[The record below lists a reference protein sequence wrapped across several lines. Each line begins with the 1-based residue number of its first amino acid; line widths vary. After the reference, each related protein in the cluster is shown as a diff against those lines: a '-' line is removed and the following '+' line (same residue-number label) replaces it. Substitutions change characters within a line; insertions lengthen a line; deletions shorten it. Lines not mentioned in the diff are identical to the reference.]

1 MIALVTGLSVAV
13 VLLLFVTLRY
23 AWRDRAARAGAGAQA
38 QAPVKSAPLTNVAV
52 LTQYEMWM
60 RRVEREQLGARD
72 GTWAELGSTPQYAT
86 WRRLAEAR
94 GAGDDVPRYMT
105 HSLLSE
111 VIYAAGGVEREFQ
124 QLRKALADARR
135 STGEATPHSSSSP
148 GPVNAPGR
156 GIAPGQA
163 SSPEQGIAPGQA
175 SSPEQGIPRSYGAAP
190 PMREASYCFVD
201 LLGWARSTVE
211 RTDRPYR
218 PGSSERAGLIPA
230 LAPGQLRDRVET
242 ALRQLRAALRDSR
255 FLAGY
260 ALHAGAV
267 PEGTPGAEILPDG
280 RSLARLAEPV
290 TDPVLTWEG
299 LEFTEARDMLAY
311 ATELMA
317 AIEVFVS
324 RVLDAFAAGR
334 PAAAGPHGGSV
345 GHPRPGE

>member
-1 MIALVTGLSVAV
+1 MIALTTGLLVAV
-13 VLLLFVTLRY
+13 VLLLFIILRR

-38 QAPVKSAPLTNVAV
+38 RASVKSAPPTNVAV

-111 VIYAAGGVEREFQ
+111 VIYAAGGVERDFQ
-124 QLRKALADARR
+124 QLCKALADARR
-135 STGEATPHSSSSP
+135 SAGEAAH
-148 GPVNAPGR
+148 
-156 GIAPGQA
+156 
-163 SSPEQGIAPGQA
+163 
-175 SSPEQGIPRSYGAAP
+175 GAAL

-299 LEFTEARDMLAY
+299 LEFTQARDMLAY

-317 AIEVFVS
+317 AIEVFVG

-334 PAAAGPHGGSV
+334 PAAAGPHGGSA

>member
-1 MIALVTGLSVAV
+1 MP
-13 VLLLFVTLRY
+13 
-23 AWRDRAARAGAGAQA
+23 GAQA
-38 QAPVKSAPLTNVAV
+38 RAPGKSAPPTNVAV
-52 LTQYEMWM
+52 LTQYDMWM
-60 RRVEREQLGARD
+60 RRVEREQLAARD
-72 GTWAELGSTPQYAT
+72 GTWADVSSTPQYAT

-111 VIYAAGGVEREFQ
+111 VIFAAGGVEREFQ
-124 QLRKALADARR
+124 QLCEALADARR
-135 STGEATPHSSSSP
+135 SAAEATPHSSPSA
-148 GPVNAPGR
+148 GPV
-156 GIAPGQA
+156 IAPGQA
-163 SSPEQGIAPGQA
+163 IAPGQGLA
-175 SSPEQGIPRSYGAAP
+175 RPYGATAP

-218 PGSSERAGLIPA
+218 PGSPERAGLIPA
-230 LAPGQLRDRVET
+230 LAPGQLRDSVEA

-280 RSLARLAEPV
+280 RILARLAEPV

-299 LEFTEARDMLAY
+299 LEFTEARDMLTY
-311 ATELMA
+311 ATGLMA
-317 AIEVFVS
+317 AVEVFVS
-324 RVLDAFAAGR
+324 RMLDAFAAVR
-334 PAAAGPHGGSV
+334 PASR
-345 GHPRPGE
+345 RPARRQCRAPPARGVTGYEAHCG

>member
-1 MIALVTGLSVAV
+1 M
-13 VLLLFVTLRY
+13 
-23 AWRDRAARAGAGAQA
+23 
-38 QAPVKSAPLTNVAV
+38 KSAPPTNVAV
-52 LTQYEMWM
+52 LTQYDMWM

-72 GTWAELGSTPQYAT
+72 GTWADVSGTPQYAT

-105 HSLLSE
+105 QSLLSE
-111 VIYAAGGVEREFQ
+111 VIFAAGGVEREFQ
-124 QLRKALADARR
+124 QLCEALADARR
-135 STGEATPHSSSSP
+135 SAAEAAPRSSPSP
-148 GPVNAPGR
+148 GPVITPGPV
-156 GIAPGQA
+156 IAPVPVITPGPLIA
-163 SSPEQGIAPGQA
+163 PEQGL
-175 SSPEQGIPRSYGAAP
+175 PRPHDTAP

-218 PGSSERAGLIPA
+218 PGSPERAGLIPA
-230 LAPGQLRDRVET
+230 LAPGQLRDSVEA
-242 ALRQLRAALRDSR
+242 ALRHLRAALRDSR

-260 ALHAGAV
+260 AFHAGAV

-280 RSLARLAEPV
+280 RILARLAEPV

-299 LEFTEARDMLAY
+299 LEFTEARDMLTY

-317 AIEVFVS
+317 AVEVFVS

-334 PAAAGPHGGSV
+334 RAAAGPHGGSV

>member
-1 MIALVTGLSVAV
+1 MP
-13 VLLLFVTLRY
+13 
-23 AWRDRAARAGAGAQA
+23 GAQA
-38 QAPVKSAPLTNVAV
+38 LAPAKSAPLTNVAV
-52 LTQYEMWM
+52 LTQYDMWM
-60 RRVEREQLGARD
+60 RRVEREQLGTRD
-72 GTWAELGSTPQYAT
+72 GTWAEVSSTPQYAT

-111 VIYAAGGVEREFQ
+111 VIFAAGGVEREFQ
-124 QLRKALADARR
+124 QLCQALADARR
-135 STGEATPHSSSSP
+135 SAGEATPHSSPSP
-148 GPVNAPGR
+148 GPV
-156 GIAPGQA
+156 IAPGQ
-163 SSPEQGIAPGQA
+163 GL
-175 SSPEQGIPRSYGAAP
+175 PRSYGTAP

-230 LAPGQLRDRVET
+230 LAPGQLRDGVEA

-280 RSLARLAEPV
+280 RVLARLAEPV

-299 LEFTEARDMLAY
+299 LEFTEARDMLTY
-311 ATELMA
+311 ATGLMA
-317 AIEVFVS
+317 AVEAFVS

-334 PAAAGPHGGSV
+334 PATAGPHGGGV

>member
-1 MIALVTGLSVAV
+1 MP
-13 VLLLFVTLRY
+13 
-23 AWRDRAARAGAGAQA
+23 GAQA
-38 QAPVKSAPLTNVAV
+38 RAPAKSAPLTNVAV
-52 LTQYEMWM
+52 LTQYDMWM
-60 RRVEREQLGARD
+60 RRVEREQLGTRD
-72 GTWAELGSTPQYAT
+72 GTWAEVSSTPQYAT

-111 VIYAAGGVEREFQ
+111 VIFAAGGVEREFQ
-124 QLRKALADARR
+124 ELCKALADARR
-135 STGEATPHSSSSP
+135 SAGEATPHSSPSP
-148 GPVNAPGR
+148 GPV
-156 GIAPGQA
+156 IAPGQA
-163 SSPEQGIAPGQA
+163 IAPGQ
-175 SSPEQGIPRSYGAAP
+175 GLPRSYGTAP

-230 LAPGQLRDRVET
+230 LAPGQLRDSVEA

-280 RSLARLAEPV
+280 RVLARLAEPV

-299 LEFTEARDMLAY
+299 LEFTEARDMLTY
-311 ATELMA
+311 ATGLMA
-317 AIEVFVS
+317 AVEAFVS

-334 PAAAGPHGGSV
+334 PATAGPHGGGV